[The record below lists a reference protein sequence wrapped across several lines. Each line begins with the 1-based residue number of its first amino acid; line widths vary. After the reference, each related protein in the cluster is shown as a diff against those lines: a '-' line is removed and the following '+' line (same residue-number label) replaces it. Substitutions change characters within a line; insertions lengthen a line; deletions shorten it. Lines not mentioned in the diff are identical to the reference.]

1 MFVKNKASIDFKYR
15 KSGYLAVLKAGT
27 VSYVD
32 ENKITAKELL
42 GCYGQRIDIISR
54 DLVEEIAPHVVKE
67 EETVKEAIKKEAPKA
82 TETIKKEELNDSF
95 IEKVLGEIEGEVKK
109 EETPAPE
116 ANENKEEVYK
126 DVAQQVAAFL
136 NGELDEFPEG
146 APIMKKAE
154 VEEAGNTE
162 STKTTK
168 AKAPS
173 KSKTKAAKTATSKPR
188 AKRGSKTKA

>member
-67 EETVKEAIKKEAPKA
+67 EVKEAIKKEAPKA
-82 TETIKKEELNDSF
+82 TEAIKKEELNDSF

-109 EETPAPE
+109 EEAPTPE
-116 ANENKEEVYK
+116 ADENKEEVYK
-126 DVAQQVAAFL
+126 DVAQQVVAFL

-173 KSKTKAAKTATSKPR
+173 KSKAKATKTATSKPR